1 MERTINEMTYAYDV
15 TGEGEPLLLFHGFTG
30 SQKTW
35 DSFIPVWSKYFQV
48 ITVDLPGH
56 GKTDSPRDIYR
67 YSTESTVQDLVQ
79 LLDHLQINQVH
90 LLGYSMG
97 GRLALSFAF
106 THPERVK
113 TLILESASPGL
124 QTQSERRSRIEQD
137 EQLAKMIEEQGIFIF
152 VQYWE
157 NITLFS
163 SQKRLP
169 KLVQEKVRQERLQ
182 QNPLGLANSL
192 RGLGTGKQP
201 SWWED
206 LSNLQVPTYII
217 VGGLDEKFKQIGKS
231 MVEMLPQAR
240 LVTVPDAGHAIHV
253 EKQGKFGTMI
263 VDILLQKREEQ

>member
-1 MERTINEMTYAYDV
+1 M
-15 TGEGEPLLLFHGFTG
+15 
-30 SQKTW
+30 
-35 DSFIPVWSKYFQV
+35 
-48 ITVDLPGH
+48 
-56 GKTDSPRDIYR
+56 
-67 YSTESTVQDLVQ
+67 
-79 LLDHLQINQVH
+79 
-90 LLGYSMG
+90 
-97 GRLALSFAF
+97 
-106 THPERVK
+106 
-113 TLILESASPGL
+113 ESASPGL

-263 VDILLQKREEQ
+263 VDILLQKGGTIMAREWVREREYDEIIYETYNGLQKLQLTVRMYIMRLHQNGHGND